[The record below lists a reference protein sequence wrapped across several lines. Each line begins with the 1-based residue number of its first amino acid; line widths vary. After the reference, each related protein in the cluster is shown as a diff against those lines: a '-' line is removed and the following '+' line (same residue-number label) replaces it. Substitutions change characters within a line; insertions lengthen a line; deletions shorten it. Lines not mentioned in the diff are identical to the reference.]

1 MTVIEMRLL
10 IQLLSIP
17 ETRDHDVVVDGD
29 VIVVMVVIVVMSNLW
44 KHIRASSFPLQ
55 CCNVKEFQR

>member
-1 MTVIEMRLL
+1 MTVIEMILS

-17 ETRDHDVVVDGD
+17 ETRDHAVVADGD
-29 VIVVMVVIVVMSNLW
+29 VIVVMVVIVVVSNLR
-44 KHIRASSFPLQ
+44 KHIRALSFPLQ

>member
-1 MTVIEMRLL
+1 MTVIEMRLS

-29 VIVVMVVIVVMSNLW
+29 VIVVMVVIVVVSNLR
-44 KHIRASSFPLQ
+44 KHICALSCPLQ